1 MFCLNVSSL
10 FAVSDTDIPF
20 APRKLHTLLWSGV
33 RPSKLPMV
41 VVNDYSFTLI
51 KTLRVEEYWPKAM
64 HYRDVDC
71 GRPSSCPLKSAKL
84 VVSWFACSMACSM
97 SSLFIERG

>member
-41 VVNDYSFTLI
+41 VVNGYSFTLI
-51 KTLRVEEYWPKAM
+51 KTLRVEEYWPRAM
-64 HYRDVDC
+64 HYRDVDS
-71 GRPSSCPLKSAKL
+71 GGPSSCSLNSAEL
-84 VVSWFACSMACSM
+84 ALTWFSCSMACRIAS
-97 SSLFIERG
+97 